1 MFWWAA
7 SSERGW
13 GGGPNAMAHTMKT
26 VSYTTVCTW
35 QTDADPGCPCPE
47 CVHDRDVQQ
56 AMFDAIYVNR
66 GSA

>member
-1 MFWWAA
+1 
-7 SSERGW
+7 
-13 GGGPNAMAHTMKT
+13 MAHTMKT

-56 AMFDAIYVNR
+56 AMWDAIYVNR